1 MKSVSRIGP
10 PRVDST
16 KIIKA
21 DFGKQITKP
30 ARLVVTTPQMVKY
43 VMAEAIRYS
52 RPFPEDDEQRKG
64 FMQGVEWGMNK
75 ILRQIQN
82 EQYKQEKEAS

>member
-1 MKSVSRIGP
+1 MK
-10 PRVDST
+10 

-21 DFGKQITKP
+21 DFGKQTAKP
-30 ARLVVTTPQMVKY
+30 ARPVVTIPQMVKY
-43 VMAEAIRYS
+43 VTAEAIRYS

-75 ILRQIQN
+75 ILCQIQN
-82 EQYKQEKEAS
+82 EQHKRGREAS

>member
-1 MKSVSRIGP
+1 MK
-10 PRVDST
+10 

-21 DFGKQITKP
+21 DFGKQTAKP
-30 ARLVVTTPQMVKY
+30 ARPVVTIPQMVKY
-43 VMAEAIRYS
+43 VTAEAIRYS

-75 ILRQIQN
+75 ILCQIQN
-82 EQYKQEKEAS
+82 EQHERGKEAS